1 LYFIG
6 QDESNIYLQAS
17 ICHSKIRSDTEQLN
31 ATRPFNNMK
40 APVTGKPNINS
51 RAYSIHTLHRCRLF
65 YRQINKKQCQ
75 ISRSLSTRKKKMK
88 TLKKTVV
95 ASGFEHVLS
104 GKGTFTVFAP
114 TDTAFNKLDK
124 SVMANLLKPENKTKL
139 IDLVN
144 HHVVAG
150 KINFIDLK
158 DGEKLKTV
166 DGKP

>member
-1 LYFIG
+1 
-6 QDESNIYLQAS
+6 
-17 ICHSKIRSDTEQLN
+17 
-31 ATRPFNNMK
+31 
-40 APVTGKPNINS
+40 
-51 RAYSIHTLHRCRLF
+51 
-65 YRQINKKQCQ
+65 
-75 ISRSLSTRKKKMK
+75 MK